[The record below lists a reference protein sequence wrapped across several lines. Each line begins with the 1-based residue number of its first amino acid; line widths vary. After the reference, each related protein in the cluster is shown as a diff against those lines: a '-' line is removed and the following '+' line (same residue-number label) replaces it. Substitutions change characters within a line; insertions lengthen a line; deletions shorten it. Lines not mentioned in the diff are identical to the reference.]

1 MAKPKVICVVGTR
14 PEAIKVAPVVLELNR
29 YWQFFETILVS
40 TGQHREM
47 LTQALGAFGL
57 KPDKDLGIMRHGQT
71 LAEVTSRAL
80 EGLDS
85 LFDDLGPSMVVAQG
99 DTTTTFVSALLS
111 FYRRIPFAHVEAGL
125 RTDTIDNPFPEE
137 FNRRAAGLVATL
149 HLAPT
154 RWAADNLLREGKDP
168 AAIYITGNTGI
179 DAVKLAAEV
188 SEEEWF
194 PEHKGRVVLLT
205 THRRENWG
213 EPQRRIAAA
222 ALNVAKKF
230 PDTLLVVPMHKNP
243 QVRETLTEVLGEHSR
258 VRLIEP
264 PDYAP
269 FVKLMKRSTI
279 ILSDSGGVQEEAPAF
294 GIPVLVLRDTTERPE
309 GVDAGTAK
317 LVGTDRERIVA
328 EATRLLGD
336 REAYERMAKAVS
348 PYGDGKAAQRIRYV
362 IAKELGVSTPQ
373 EPMWE

>member
-1 MAKPKVICVVGTR
+1 MGTR

-29 YWQFFETILVS
+29 YSSLFENVLVS

-47 LTQALGAFGL
+47 LLQALAAFGL
-57 KPDKDLGIMRHGQT
+57 EPDEDLKIMKHGQT
-71 LAEVTSRAL
+71 LAEVTSRAM

-85 LFDDLGPSMVVAQG
+85 LFQRLEPDMVIAQG
-99 DTTTTFVSALLS
+99 DTTTTFVSALTA
-111 FYRRIPFAHVEAGL
+111 FYRQIPFAHVEAGL

-137 FNRRAAGLVATL
+137 FNRRAAGLITRI

-154 RWAADNLLREGKDP
+154 RWAAENLLREGKDP
-168 AAIYITGNTGI
+168 ASIYITGNTGI
-179 DAVKLAAEV
+179 DAVRLAAEV
-188 SEEEWF
+188 SSENWF

-213 EPQRRIAAA
+213 EPQQRIASA
-222 ALNVAKKF
+222 ALEVVEKF
-230 PDTLLVVPMHKNP
+230 EDVLLVVPMHKNP
-243 QVRETLTEVLGEHSR
+243 QVRETLTGILGDHRR

-269 FVKLMKRSTI
+269 FVKLMQRSAV

-309 GVDAGTAK
+309 GVEAGTAK
-317 LVGTDRERIVA
+317 LVGTDRARIVA
-328 EATRLLGD
+328 EATDLLGNPT
-336 REAYERMAKAVS
+336 AYERMAKAVS
-348 PYGDGKAAQRIRYV
+348 PYGDGNAAKRIRYV
-362 IAKELGVSTPQ
+362 VARELGIATPQ
-373 EPMWE
+373 EQMWT